1 MTNLKLTLLAM
12 LLPLAAN
19 AARVALPA
27 PAPAPSPFADTE
39 AATNGVVCAVNAA
52 DNRFSVSLEL
62 DAATNNCVLVEF
74 GVDSDGSGTLECGEV
89 EFSVGW
95 DSGEWTYRDR
105 VSGLCESAAAASGRR
120 RLEWT
125 LSLNPDKSPKT
136 LIASDGT
143 AVVFRGAA
151 PATFF
156 NLAWNRARVVRR
168 GPGQAAESASF
179 GTSVAPMSII
189 VR

>member
-1 MTNLKLTLLAM
+1 MTNLKLTFLAL

-19 AARVALPA
+19 AAKVAL

-39 AATNGVVCAVNAA
+39 AATNGVVCAVDAA
-52 DNRFSVSLEL
+52 DNQFRISLEL
-62 DAATNNCVLVEF
+62 DATTNNSVLVEF
-74 GVDSDGSGTLECGEV
+74 GVDSDGSGTLERGEV

-95 DSGEWTYRDR
+95 DCGEWAYRDL
-105 VSGLCESAAAASGRR
+105 VSGFCESAAAASGRR
-120 RLEWT
+120 KLEWT
-125 LSLNPDKSPKT
+125 LSLNPDKSPRT
-136 LIASDGT
+136 LIDSDGT
-143 AVVFRGAA
+143 AVVFRVAA
-151 PATFF
+151 PATSF

>member
-27 PAPAPSPFADTE
+27 PAPSPFSDTE
-39 AATNGVVCAVNAA
+39 AATNGVVCAVDAA

-74 GVDSDGSGTLECGEV
+74 GVDSDGSGTLERGEV

-95 DSGEWTYRDR
+95 DSGEWTYRDL

-136 LIASDGT
+136 LLARDG
-143 AVVFRGAA
+143 AAAVFRGTA

-156 NLAWNRARVVRR
+156 NLAWNRVRVVRR
-168 GPGQAAESASF
+168 GPGQAAEAASF
-179 GTSVAPMSII
+179 GTSVAPTFII
-189 VR
+189 MR